1 MGLADI
7 ARERLP
13 IRAAPADLNLNVRVD
28 SLQGIRSFVRRESRM
43 TRAQQR
49 AFAELWSRFGID
61 AGAARLEPE
70 QIFGRRRPLV
80 LEIGFGDG
88 ESLAAMA
95 AADPETDYLGI
106 EVHRPGIG
114 HLLLQAAQLELG
126 NLRILC
132 ADAMESVERQL
143 PDECLDRIQIFFPD
157 PWPKNRHHKRRLI
170 QASFMA
176 LLASKAKSDGHL
188 LIATDCEDYARSIL
202 DSLNAAPE
210 WLNTVA
216 GNGFALRPIQR
227 LLTRFEQRSQQLG
240 HVVREIAFV
249 RRVV

>member
-1 MGLADI
+1 MGLDDI
-7 ARERLP
+7 VRERLP
-13 IRAAPADLNLNVRVD
+13 IGVACAGLNVKARVD
-28 SLQGIRSFVRRESRM
+28 SAQGIRSFVRRESRM

-61 AGAARLEPE
+61 AGVARLDLER
-70 QIFGRRRPLV
+70 IFGRRQSLA

-132 ADAMESVERQL
+132 ADAMESIQRLL

-157 PWPKNRHHKRRLI
+157 PWPKLRHHKRRLI
-170 QASFMA
+170 QPPFIA
-176 LLASKAKSDGHL
+176 LLASKTRPDGQL
-188 LIATDCEDYARSIL
+188 LIATDCEDYAHSIL
-202 DSLNAAPE
+202 GSLNAAPE
-210 WLNTVA
+210 WLNMA
-216 GNGFALRPIQR
+216 DGNGFARRPPQR
-227 LLTRFEQRSQQLG
+227 LPTKFEQRSQRLG
-240 HVVREIAFV
+240 HVVREMAFI
-249 RRVV
+249 RRVP

>member
-7 ARERLP
+7 AGECLP
-13 IRAAPADLNLNVRVD
+13 NRAVSADLNLNDRVD
-28 SLQGIRSFVRRESRM
+28 SSQGIRSFVRRESRM
-43 TRAQQR
+43 THGQQR

-61 AGAARLEPE
+61 VHAGRLAPE
-70 QIFGRRRPLV
+70 QIFGRCRPLV

-114 HLLLQAAQLELG
+114 HLLLQAAQLELS

-132 ADAMESVERQL
+132 ADAAEFVKRQL

-170 QASFMA
+170 QPSFLA
-176 LLASKAKSDGHL
+176 LLASKAKSGGQL
-188 LIATDCEDYARSIL
+188 LIATDCEDYAHSIL
-202 DSLNAAPE
+202 EHLNAAPE
-210 WLNTVA
+210 WLNTIA
-216 GNGFALRPIQR
+216 GNGFAPRPPQR
-227 LLTRFEQRSQQLG
+227 RLTRFEQRSQRLG
-240 HVVREIAFV
+240 HVVREIAFIRWV
-249 RRVV
+249 A

>member
-7 ARERLP
+7 SRERLP
-13 IRAAPADLNLNVRVD
+13 IRATLADLKLTIRSD
-28 SLQGIRSFVRRESRM
+28 SLQRIRSFVRRESRM

-70 QIFGRRRPLV
+70 QIFGRRGPLV

-114 HLLLQAAQLELG
+114 HLLLRSTQLELS

-132 ADAMESVERQL
+132 ADAMAIVEWQL

-157 PWPKNRHHKRRLI
+157 PWPKVRHHKRRLI
-170 QASFMA
+170 QPSFMT
-176 LLASKAKSDGHL
+176 LLAGKAKPAGQL

-202 DSLNAAPE
+202 ASLNSAPE
-210 WLNTVA
+210 WLNTA
-216 GNGFALRPIQR
+216 ADHGFAPRPVQR
-227 LLTRFEQRSQQLG
+227 LLTKFEQRGQRLG
-240 HVVREIAFV
+240 HVVQDLAFV
-249 RRVV
+249 RR

>member
-1 MGLADI
+1 MNI
-7 ARERLP
+7 
-13 IRAAPADLNLNVRVD
+13 RVD
-28 SLQGIRSFVRRESRM
+28 SAQGIRSFVRRESRM

-49 AFAELWSRFGID
+49 AFAELWGRFGINSGVAQLD
-61 AGAARLEPE
+61 LE
-70 QIFGRRRPLV
+70 QTFGRRQSLV

-114 HLLLQAAQLELG
+114 HLLLQAAQLGLG

-132 ADAMESVERQL
+132 ADAMESVERLL

-157 PWPKNRHHKRRLI
+157 PWPKVRHHKRRLI
-170 QASFMA
+170 RPSFIA
-176 LLASKAKSDGHL
+176 LLARKAKPKGQL

-202 DSLNAAPE
+202 ESLNAAPE
-210 WLNTVA
+210 WLNTA
-216 GNGFALRPIQR
+216 TGDGFALPPPQR
-227 LLTRFEQRSQQLG
+227 LPTKFEQRGQRLG
-240 HVVREIAFV
+240 HVVREMAFV
-249 RRVV
+249 RRAASAKPSSAAERHGDKNYG